1 MSHTAPQV
9 FENISPEQFALL
21 TEKAQGAG
29 IAIAGN
35 SGSAAKMGVEV
46 AWNYSPDSRQLTLHC
61 IKTPFFIDADDVNRR
76 IHALVTETLAT
87 A

>member
-1 MSHTAPQV
+1 MSHTTPQV
-9 FENISPEQFALL
+9 FENISPDQFARL
-21 TEKAQGAG
+21 TEKAREAG
-29 IAIAGN
+29 IDMAGH
-35 SGSAAKMGVEV
+35 SGSTAKMGVEV
-46 AWNYSPDSRQLTLHC
+46 AWDYSPDSRQLTLHC